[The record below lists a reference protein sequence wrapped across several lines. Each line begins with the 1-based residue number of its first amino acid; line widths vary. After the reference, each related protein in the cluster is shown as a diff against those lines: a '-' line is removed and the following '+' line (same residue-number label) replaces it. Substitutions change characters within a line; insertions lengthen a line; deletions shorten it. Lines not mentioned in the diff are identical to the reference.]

1 MKLNSTSIRCF
12 SLFFFEYC
20 VDLNWRPLFLTS
32 SSFFSHSNQKITAT
46 EKIMNHVYCF
56 PLARYNVFFPF
67 SMHFQFLS
75 TSSFLVLNS
84 TSFQLLT
91 CFVLKELVVGV
102 GEKPCLQNKKNK
114 KEKHQNH
121 EWNWIDIRWKIK
133 SLSIQW
139 KNKSV
144 LTLNVN
150 FCSH

>member
-12 SLFFFEYC
+12 SLFF
-20 VDLNWRPLFLTS
+20 LNIASIWIGGLCFLLLLL
-32 SSFFSHSNQKITAT
+32 FFSHSNQKITAT

-121 EWNWIDIRWKIK
+121 EWNCIDIRWKIK